1 MGRGRVTGHLA
12 VLGGGTPYTAAL
24 ADAIADREP
33 AVPPGPLV
41 LAGRDP
47 DALDAVGRYVR
58 HRLAPLG
65 WTITWTTQGRAALR
79 GAGIVIHQIRYGGIA
94 GRQRDEDLALACGLV
109 ADETLGPGALQAAL
123 RLRGPLAETC
133 RALVEECPTA
143 VVLNLTNPL
152 SLTTARMIEA
162 GVSRCAGLCELPSV
176 TLEAAAAVLGEDAGR
191 ARWAYAGLN
200 HRGFIVRL
208 EWDGVDRIPDLARRL
223 GAGTLNGV
231 RADEIAELQAV
242 PTKYFRLFRSEAS
255 PQGQGR
261 ASFLAALRATILEEL
276 RADPGRSPPSL
287 RARDTAWYPR
297 AVVPAIEALRSRR
310 PVERDINVLAP
321 SGLVEEGRARIDATG
336 IGPLLAIRAPAPV
349 DAWLTRFRE
358 HERRLL
364 EALERPSLASVR
376 RALEADPTV
385 PAAKAEA
392 CARLVWACRRD
403 EASAGSA

>member
-1 MGRGRVTGHLA
+1 MTGHLT

-47 DALDAVGRYVR
+47 DALDAVGRYVH

-65 WTITWTTQGRAALR
+65 WTITWTTQARSALR

-123 RLRGPLAETC
+123 RLRAPLAETC

-152 SLTTARMIEA
+152 SLTTARMIQA
-162 GVSRCAGLCELPSV
+162 GVSRCMGLCELPRV
-176 TLEAAAAVLGEDAGR
+176 TLEAAAAVLGEDPGR
-191 ARWAYAGLN
+191 AHWAYAGLN

-208 EWDGVDRIPDLARRL
+208 EWDGVDRIPDLVNRL
-223 GAGTLNGV
+223 GAGTLNGI
-231 RADEIAELQAV
+231 RADEIAALRGV
-242 PTKYFRLFRSEAS
+242 PTKYFRLMRSEA
-255 PQGQGR
+255 PAHGPGR
-261 ASFLAALRATILEEL
+261 ASFLAALRARILEEL
-276 RADPGRSPPSL
+276 RADPARSPPGL
-287 RARDTAWYPR
+287 QARDTAWYPR
-297 AVVPAIEALRSRR
+297 AVVPVIEALRSRR
-310 PVERDINVLAP
+310 PLPREINVLAP
-321 SGLVEEGRARIDATG
+321 SGVVEEGRACIDAAG
-336 IGPLLAIRAPAPV
+336 AGPLLAARAPAPV
-349 DAWLTRFRE
+349 EAWLTAFRD

-364 EALERPSLASVR
+364 EALERPSLPSIR
-376 RALEADPTV
+376 RALEADPMI

-392 CARLVWACRRD
+392 CAHLVWACRQD
-403 EASAGSA
+403 EASAGAA